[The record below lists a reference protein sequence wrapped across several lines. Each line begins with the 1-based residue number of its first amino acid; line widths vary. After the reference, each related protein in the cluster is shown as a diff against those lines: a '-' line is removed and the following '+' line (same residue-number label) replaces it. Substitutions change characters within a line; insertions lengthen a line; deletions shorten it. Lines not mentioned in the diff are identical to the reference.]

1 MFLKTLIA
9 VLFLA
14 MLASLAAGVGF
25 LLRDDSQSRR
35 LLISLKV
42 RVTLAALLIAL
53 LFYGFFFGGLGEA

>member
-1 MFLKTLIA
+1 MILKTLIA
-9 VLFLA
+9 ALFLA

-42 RVTLAALLIAL
+42 RVTLAALLVAL
-53 LFYGFFFGGLGEA
+53 LFYGFYFGGLGEA